1 MDLVS
6 VHTQSGK
13 DVIEDSLGV
22 DNIIMTRG
30 PVTRVHQIAAV
41 SSHVTGV
48 VLVSVVC
55 HTGVTGEA
63 KWSIG
68 GGHIPTARTAITH
81 TIHGHI
87 DEPWMEDNLVNVPT
101 YSCLPVSS
109 ASAT

>member
-6 VHTQSGK
+6 VHTQPGK
-13 DVIEDSLGV
+13 YVIEDGLGV
-22 DNIIMTRG
+22 DHIIMTRG
-30 PVTRVHQIAAV
+30 PVTRVLQIAAV
-41 SSHVTGV
+41 SSRVTGV
-48 VLVSVVC
+48 VAVSMVH

-87 DEPWMEDNLVNVPT
+87 DEPWRII
-101 YSCLPVSS
+101 
-109 ASAT
+109 